1 MGYSQIEFLF
11 LTKEEIM
18 DKYKRKYILNDSRP
32 SFPHRYGG
40 LVFSHLV
47 ALPEER
53 RHLKHKMHEQPLAM
67 AKRRMKAKK
76 DEGEEGFVGQE

>member
-18 DKYKRKYILNDSRP
+18 DKYKCKYILNSSPDP
-32 SFPHRYGG
+32 LFHICYGG

-53 RHLKHKMHEQPLAM
+53 RHLKHMMHEQA
-67 AKRRMKAKK
+67 ASHGK
-76 DEGEEGFVGQE
+76 